1 MHSEMRICLAKED
14 SAEFIEALC
23 GQERYGGEN
32 LFINKIK
39 RPFLPF
45 VNECKE
51 FNHREVDENKILICF
66 SLASEGCSNQ
76 ENGAATI

>member
-32 LFINKIK
+32 LFINK
-39 RPFLPF
+39 
-45 VNECKE
+45 
-51 FNHREVDENKILICF
+51 
-66 SLASEGCSNQ
+66 
-76 ENGAATI
+76 